1 MNGFQSGCLGIRAQE
16 SARTI
21 GKKIANSTVGKSTC
35 RQPLFA
41 RGAREPGDARESPG
55 MNRGGVIAGVSG
67 ALALATL
74 IVAST
79 PPAAHA
85 GCGGGE
91 TAKPKHKIAPRPPLA
106 VGDSSMLLALPAL
119 ARVGYK
125 VNARGCRQFG
135 EGLHV
140 LRDARRRHQLPD
152 LVVLALGADASVT
165 AGQIQQAKKIL
176 GAKRKLG
183 LVTPRELG
191 GGESNDARVIRNAGQ
206 RDPVRVKVLD
216 WVRYS
221 AGHDSWFQP
230 DGLHLTFSGA
240 KAFARLCKKLIPLA
254 RPGKRKPA

>member
-74 IVAST
+74 IVASC

-85 GCGGGE
+85 GCGGVE
-91 TAKPKHKIAPRPPLA
+91 TAKPKHKIALRPPLA
-106 VGDSSMLLALPAL
+106 IGDSSMLLALPAL

-125 VNARGCRQFG
+125 VNARGCRAYP
-135 EGLHV
+135 EGIRLI
-140 LRDARRRHQLPD
+140 RDEARHHRLPH
-152 LVVLALGADASVT
+152 LVVIALGSDQSVT
-165 AGQIQQAKKIL
+165 AGDIGQALKAL
-176 GAKRKLG
+176 GPNRKLG
-183 LVTPRELG
+183 LVTPRETC
-191 GGESNDARVIRNAGQ
+191 GGESNDATVIRNAGE
-206 RDPVRVKVLD
+206 RYPDRVK
-216 WVRYS
+216 
-221 AGHDSWFQP
+221 
-230 DGLHLTFSGA
+230 
-240 KAFARLCKKLIPLA
+240 
-254 RPGKRKPA
+254 